1 VIELPADDA
10 DLLAECD
17 VTTFRAGGPGG
28 QYQNTTDSAV
38 RLRHRPSG
46 IVVVSRRERSQHRN
60 KAICLERLRDKVAGR
75 NSDEARPA
83 RRAGRVPR
91 AEKERRLTDKAH
103 RARRKQERAAPPAD
117 DV

>member
-1 VIELPADDA
+1 MIELPADDV

-91 AEKERRLTDKAH
+91 AEKERRLSDKAH
-103 RARRKQERAAPPAD
+103 RARRKRERAAPPAD
-117 DV
+117 EG

>member
-46 IVVVSRRERSQHRN
+46 IVVVCRTERSQLRN
-60 KAICLERLRDKVAGR
+60 KAICLARLREKAARR
-75 NSDEARPA
+75 NEDEARPP
-83 RRAGRVPR
+83 RRPTRVPR

-103 RARRKQERAAPPAD
+103 RARRKRERGAPPPD
-117 DV
+117 DG

>member
-1 VIELPADDA
+1 MIDLPQDD
-10 DLLAECD
+10 DELLAQCD

-46 IVVVSRRERSQHRN
+46 IVVVCRQERSQHRN
-60 KAICLERLRDKVAGR
+60 KTICLARLREKVAVR
-75 NSDEARPA
+75 NADEARPA

-91 AEKERRLTDKAH
+91 AEKERRLTDKAR
-103 RARRKQERAAPPAD
+103 RARQKRDRAAPPVD
-117 DV
+117 DG